1 MFGIKG
7 RTQIVELDIQSW
19 NKLEAEL
26 REHACAWAK
35 LNAEEAKRFHDES
48 SVSKYLQLADAS
60 TSTKRFEQQWK
71 RSIGDT
77 GKAEDIAEGLKEAS
91 SMFRKPHR
99 LIHTAM
105 AYTRAELR
113 FGRKFLRE
121 STDVYEYE
129 NRLSEIWNRI
139 DNKGLVIDHAIYAL
153 YIAWK
158 PDSRIIV
165 PDDRRRLLRAL
176 TIDESMFRVISPR
189 KFEELI
195 AYLYECFGCRVE
207 LTPQSRD
214 FGADILA
221 WHGGPLGAESLIA
234 VQVKRYAYHRKVGLK
249 GIFELHGAV
258 THYHADLGHVVTTS
272 AFTAPAR
279 QFANQQ
285 HIHLVDIAKLQ
296 EEIDSI
302 FR

>member
-1 MFGIKG
+1 M
-7 RTQIVELDIQSW
+7 ELDIQSW
-19 NKLEAEL
+19 NKLEAEF
-26 REHACAWAK
+26 REKACAWAK
-35 LNAEEAKRFHDES
+35 LQAEENKQFGDNLWR
-48 SVSKYLQLADAS
+48 SKYLQLADAS
-60 TSTKRFEQQWK
+60 TSADRFEQQWK
-71 RSIGDT
+71 RTFSGSW
-77 GKAEDIAEGLKEAS
+77 KAEDIADGLKEAS
-91 SMFRKPHR
+91 YMFRKPHR

-121 STDVYEYE
+121 CIDEDDYED
-129 NRLSEIWNRI
+129 RIDKIWNRTNNR
-139 DNKGLVIDHAIYAL
+139 DLVIDHAVYAL

-158 PDSRIIV
+158 PDSKIIV
-165 PDDRRRLLRAL
+165 PDNRKRLLRSL
-176 TIDESMFRVISPR
+176 IIDESMLRVISPR

-234 VQVKRYAYHRKVGLK
+234 VQVKRYSSHRKVGLK
-249 GIFELHGAV
+249 GIFELHGALA
-258 THYHADLGHVVTTS
+258 HYHADLGHVVTTS
-272 AFTAPAR
+272 DFTAPAR
-279 QFANQQ
+279 QFAKQQ
-285 HIHLVDIAKLQ
+285 NIHLVDMSKLQ
-296 EEIDSI
+296 EEVISI

>member
-1 MFGIKG
+1 L
-7 RTQIVELDIQSW
+7 ELDIQSW
-19 NKLEAEL
+19 NKLEAEF
-26 REHACAWAK
+26 REKACAWAK
-35 LNAEEAKRFHDES
+35 LQAEENKQFGDNLWR
-48 SVSKYLQLADAS
+48 SKYLQLADAS
-60 TSTKRFEQQWK
+60 TSADRFEQQWK
-71 RSIGDT
+71 RTFSGSW
-77 GKAEDIAEGLKEAS
+77 KAEDIADGLKEAS
-91 SMFRKPHR
+91 YMFRKPHR

-121 STDVYEYE
+121 CIDEDDYED
-129 NRLSEIWNRI
+129 RIDKIWNRTNNR
-139 DNKGLVIDHAIYAL
+139 DLVIDHAVYAL

-158 PDSRIIV
+158 PDSKIIV
-165 PDDRRRLLRAL
+165 PDNRKRLLRSL
-176 TIDESMFRVISPR
+176 IIDESMLRVISPR

-234 VQVKRYAYHRKVGLK
+234 VQVKRYSSHRKVGLK
-249 GIFELHGAV
+249 GIFELHGALA
-258 THYHADLGHVVTTS
+258 HYHADLGHVVTTS
-272 AFTAPAR
+272 DFTAPAR
-279 QFANQQ
+279 QFAKQQ
-285 HIHLVDIAKLQ
+285 NIHLVDMSKLQ
-296 EEIDSI
+296 EEVISI